1 MTRFLPS
8 DRAMRSTLIFAFGFV
23 LALVVLSYRGIF
35 LIYFPLLGIGISA
48 AYFFAPPKGGS
59 LERRLATSAH
69 GLSITALYFAFG
81 LFPLPGCEIPWPA
94 QGEPHWSAKNV
105 AMIEG
110 TFNLMCLLC
119 VALIVISFI
128 FFRGPKK
135 LHLLQLL
142 NFLLLAWTWVLG
154 TFAISGATL

>member
-1 MTRFLPS
+1 
-8 DRAMRSTLIFAFGFV
+8 
-23 LALVVLSYRGIF
+23 
-35 LIYFPLLGIGISA
+35 
-48 AYFFAPPKGGS
+48 
-59 LERRLATSAH
+59 
-69 GLSITALYFAFG
+69 
-81 LFPLPGCEIPWPA
+81 
-94 QGEPHWSAKNV
+94 V